1 MMSRSRNTQSKHVRR
16 RGLRLLPVLLLLA
29 AGLAAGVGPAGGLA
43 ADIVVKDPHGIACPN
58 APSGWFN
65 PPGDSTATTAGGR
78 SIIAPGTVVTAGEG
92 PQGGNTVNVS
102 CDYFTKAGKHLVVD
116 LLYAL
121 PTDPN
126 PINDFYFGCRSG
138 GTSWTKE
145 DRVFRL
151 MSIDQWAAVA
161 FYDSLEQLGSEDV
174 PGFETVA
181 RQLLR
186 NSEGYAHQCT
196 LKVQPS
202 PLQTR
207 WQFTFG
213 VSAGKVKGL
222 FWTQGAKTDSVLP
235 VVAVGIEPM
244 TLNVKSNGARHPLTV
259 QVTRGVSYMP
269 QRAGTRGQLRLAVSV
284 TKSNVPGC
292 PNGSTG
298 TLIVTTAPSALLKVC
313 SRSFLKGPA
322 TATIAEI

>member
-1 MMSRSRNTQSKHVRR
+1 VA
-16 RGLRLLPVLLLLA
+16 VLAA
-29 AGLAAGVGPAGGLA
+29 AGLAVTLGPAGVLA
-43 ADIVVKDPHGIACPN
+43 ADVIIKDPHGIACPD

-65 PPGDSTATTAGGR
+65 PPGDSTASTAGGR
-78 SIIAPGTVVTAGEG
+78 SIIAPGTVVAVGEG
-92 PQGGNTVNVS
+92 PQGGNTVNIS
-102 CDYFTKAGKHLVVD
+102 CDYFTKAGRHLVVD

-126 PINDFYFGCRSG
+126 PINDFYFGCQSG
-138 GTSWTKE
+138 GTKWSTD
-145 DRVFRL
+145 DRTFRL
-151 MSIDQWAAVA
+151 MSVDQWAAVA
-161 FYDSLEQLGSEDV
+161 FYDSLNQLGSADV

-186 NSEGYAHQCT
+186 NSEGFAHQCT

-213 VSAGKVKGL
+213 GSAGKAQGL
-222 FWTQGAKTDSVLP
+222 FWTQGSKTDAVLP
-235 VVAVGIEPM
+235 VVAVGIEAL
-244 TLNVKSNGARHPLTV
+244 TLNVKSHGARHPLTI
-259 QVTRGVSYMP
+259 QVTRGVSYSP
-269 QRAGTRGQLRLAVSV
+269 GHAGKRGQLRLAVSV
-284 TKSNVPGC
+284 TRSKVPGC

-313 SRSFLKGPA
+313 SRSFLQGPA
-322 TATIAEI
+322 TATIAEV